1 MPDFSPLNSLEV
13 ALQRAKS
20 GELSLQE
27 FLRVL
32 VDSDIAVPS
41 GSEIMSDGS
50 GFVPLL
56 FDKNEVK
63 MVACFTAKE
72 RVGSFANLAPYC
84 LVIKS
89 REFLRRVPPRH
100 GLVINPGQEVGL
112 DITPEGLGRIVRD
125 FA

>member
-13 ALQRAKS
+13 ALQRAQS

-27 FLRVL
+27 FLRLL

-41 GSEIMSDGS
+41 GGRIMSDGS

-56 FDKNEVK
+56 FDKQEVK

-84 LVIKS
+84 LVIRG
-89 REFLRRVPPRH
+89 REFLRRVPPQH
-100 GLVINPGQEVGL
+100 GLVINPGQPVGL
-112 DITPEGLGRIVRD
+112 DITPEGLGKIVRD